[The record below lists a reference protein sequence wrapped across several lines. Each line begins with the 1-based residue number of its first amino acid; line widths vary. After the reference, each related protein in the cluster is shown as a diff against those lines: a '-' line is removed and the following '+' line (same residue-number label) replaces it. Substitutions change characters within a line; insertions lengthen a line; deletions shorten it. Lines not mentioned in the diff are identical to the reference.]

1 MSLVSF
7 LPSCAL
13 QNEKMINYVDV
24 VSAGGHVGCL
34 SVWAWPWSWLVSMTK
49 TKGTAAYRP
58 GQCNTYLR
66 MHIYADCITQAPLY
80 HYEREHK

>member
-24 VSAGGHVGCL
+24 VSAGGQDGRSSGRLPECVG
-34 SVWAWPWSWLVSMTK
+34 VTVVVA
-49 TKGTAAYRP
+49 
-58 GQCNTYLR
+58 
-66 MHIYADCITQAPLY
+66 
-80 HYEREHK
+80 REHDKNKRHCSLLARPM